1 MYFTDSNV
9 AKDDLDG
16 FKMKIRYIF
25 VFLGPKGQF
34 SYLEIGRCMGNLMNN
49 HDFKAAIYRAK
60 TSHELIHS
68 ITNYANNSLCLVLP
82 TGEFNAELL
91 KTMSDWVHKK
101 MKKEDKNYQKPKRR
115 ALGEDRNVTEELAG
129 SRESL
134 ENCRPDPFKP
144 SHRLFGNMISETK
157 FRYGQYWSDIRD
169 GLSWKCVIASVFIF
183 SICLAPTLTF
193 GGVLG
198 RSCFKGFLLYAC
210 LSGV

>member
-49 HDFKAAIYRAK
+49 HDFKTAIYRAK

-101 MKKEDKNYQKPKRR
+101 MKKEDKNYQKPSGASSSRTSEMGSWEVALR
-115 ALGEDRNVTEELAG
+115 AERERGTEAGKELPKLRGCNRTA
-129 SRESL
+129 
-134 ENCRPDPFKP
+134 D
-144 SHRLFGNMISETK
+144 
-157 FRYGQYWSDIRD
+157 QW
-169 GLSWKCVIASVFIF
+169 GL
-183 SICLAPTLTF
+183 L
-193 GGVLG
+193 
-198 RSCFKGFLLYAC
+198 
-210 LSGV
+210 